1 MTNRYG
7 YDRAGYQRLQAYG
20 RIKGVAAVAQSNWAM
35 RRYGRLR
42 GYGGRTRRYTS
53 RRGYTRTIGNYG
65 RTGGNELKY
74 LDQEEA
80 LQTVLLTGN
89 LLVGG
94 NNIAQG
100 VGINQRVGR
109 RCTIKGFHLR
119 GFHRLPESQT
129 NGNSSD
135 LVRLI
140 VVLDTQCNGL
150 NPVLTDILEHAHLTA
165 FYNLEHRHRFK
176 ILYDKTIN
184 LVAKAG
190 KGQNAA
196 DGFWGQTSKY
206 FEVNLSNIS
215 VPIIYSSTTGA
226 VAEIR
231 SNNIAVFAISEKGFA
246 QIKYHSRTMF
256 VG

>member
-20 RIKGVAAVAQSNWAM
+20 RVKGIASVAQSNWAM

-42 GYGGRTRRYTS
+42 GYGNRRRFTN

-65 RTGGNELKY
+65 RTGGTELKY
-74 LDQEEA
+74 LDQEESLNTIA
-80 LQTVLLTGN
+80 LAGELIA
-89 LLVGG
+89 GG

-109 RCTIKGFHLR
+109 RCTIKGFHMR
-119 GFHRLPESQT
+119 GFFRLPESSVV
-129 NGNSSD
+129 GNSSD
-135 LVRLI
+135 IIRVI
-140 VVLDTQCNGL
+140 VVVDTQCNGL
-150 NPVLTDILEHAHLTA
+150 DPVLSDILEHAHLTA

-176 ILYDKTIN
+176 ILYDKHVS
-184 LVAKAG
+184 LVSKAG
-190 KGQNAA
+190 KGENAA
-196 DGFWGQTSKY
+196 AGNWGQVSKY
-206 FEVNLSNIS
+206 FEINIANIS

-231 SNNIAVFAISEKGFA
+231 SNNIAVFGITEKGFA
-246 QIKYHSRTMF
+246 QIKYHTRTMF